1 MRYVQRVLKQQ
12 FSRAV
17 GVGIL
22 KFKPCHARLTLVY
35 ISDMPDYVTE
45 NWTLALFADDS
56 KLYKGVFNLDDHENL
71 QSDLDK
77 LNHWCM
83 DWNMEFNT
91 PKCKALNMSR
101 KIVKTQRAYGVLN
114 SSTLEVVSQTT
125 DRRITIS
132 NHLSWNGNPNKA
144 RKKLG
149 LIRRL
154 CRLNH
159 QMRKVLYCS
168 MVRPQLEYASELWS
182 PYTIKHK
189 LYLESV

>member
-1 MRYVQRVLKQQ
+1 
-12 FSRAV
+12 
-17 GVGIL
+17 
-22 KFKPCHARLTLVY
+22 
-35 ISDMPDYVTE
+35 
-45 NWTLALFADDS
+45 
-56 KLYKGVFNLDDHENL
+56 
-71 QSDLDK
+71 
-77 LNHWCM
+77 M

-91 PKCKALNMSR
+91 SQCKALNMSR
-101 KIVKTQRAYGVLN
+101 KIVETQRAYGVLN

-132 NHLSWNGNPNKA
+132 NHLSWNNPNKA

-159 QMRKVLYCS
+159 QTRKVLYCSMIRPQLDYASELWSHNYNNNFNHFSWNGNPNKTRKKLGLIRRLCRLNHHQTRKVLYCS
-168 MVRPQLEYASELWS
+168 MVRPQLQYASGLWS
-182 PYTIKHK
+182 PYTIKPK